1 MGTPLVRLRN
11 RGDFLRAAREG
22 KKWVTPGL
30 ILQCRI
36 HEEAETS
43 VLAERRLGF
52 TVSRKV
58 GNAVARNRA
67 RRRLKAAA
75 DEVMPGRVARHR
87 DYVIIG
93 RNATLD
99 RRFPDLVGDLE
110 TALEKIGAMADER
123 ETELPDRDTNRQAG

>member
-36 HEEAETS
+36 HEEAESTH
-43 VLAERRLGF
+43 LAERRLGF

-75 DEVMPGRVARHR
+75 DEVMPGQAARHR

-99 RRFPDLVGDLE
+99 RRFPDLIGDLE
-110 TALEKIGAMADER
+110 TALEKVGAMADER
-123 ETELPDRDTNRQAG
+123 ETKPPDRDTTRQAG

>member
-1 MGTPLVRLRN
+1 M
-11 RGDFLRAAREG
+11 
-22 KKWVTPGL
+22 TPGL

-36 HEEAETS
+36 HEEAETV

-75 DEVMPGRVARHR
+75 DEVMPGRAARHR

-110 TALEKIGAMADER
+110 TALEKLGAMAEER
-123 ETELPDRDTNRQAG
+123 ETEPPDRDTDRQAG